1 MHTRALLLL
10 GGGLSLFAAGRA
22 AADDAPAAAGGSPA
36 DTLTPKYTLGE
47 IVVTATR
54 GNALLATV
62 PSGVTLISRNTI
74 KAAPGT
80 LLSAALDGVTGL
92 AIRSY
97 GGGASVQTISLRGL
111 PPEHTLVLLDGQRYN
126 SFQNGLAD
134 FGLIPS
140 SAVDRVEVVRG
151 GYSALY
157 GADAVG
163 GVINIITKS
172 PSDNVTAGVSAG
184 TGSNGYSALELN
196 AAGSAGGVGARALIR
211 RERGRGDYPFDFND
225 GRTTTRLRRRGED
238 YSVLSGDARL
248 TWTISPDVN
257 SSLGFSY
264 ADADRGS
271 PGGVTDVTSD
281 GRARLSDRNAM
292 LRGGITW
299 TPGAELT
306 VRFNGSA
313 QYTHELYTDPRTL
326 INGRE
331 VSSDYTNRAFILTP
345 EVRYSADPSFSAA
358 AGLEYAAASLVSNE
372 VINSR
377 RFQRSAFLSL
387 RHTVALPFEVPFE
400 AILYPSVRYDGFSGL
415 KGDASPRIGINIGL
429 LREPALRLRASAGR
443 SFHAPVLNEL
453 YWKAGGNPDLRPE
466 RAVSFDAGVRAEIPL
481 AGTLRVDASY
491 FSSDTRDRI
500 VWLPGAGGIW
510 SPKNIASVKSTGAEA
525 EASWTGFEGGL
536 VLTLSSTWTDV
547 KKTSA
552 DFPGDPTTG
561 KRLVYTPRQTA
572 FASAE
577 FRMWDAGLV
586 IRNSWYSYRY
596 TTEMNDRFLPS
607 FSVTSAAL
615 SYTIPAGDLKATA
628 KLEVNN
634 LFDASYQLIASYPMP
649 LREIR
654 GTVGVEL

>member
-10 GGGLSLFAAGRA
+10 GGGLSLLAAGRA
-22 AADDAPAAAGGSPA
+22 AAGDAPG
-36 DTLTPKYTLGE
+36 DTLSPKYTLKE

-54 GNALLATV
+54 GNALLSTV

-74 KAAPGT
+74 QTAPGT
-80 LLSAALDGVTGL
+80 LLSSALDGVTGL
-92 AIRSY
+92 VIRSY

-111 PPEHTLVLLDGQRYN
+111 PPEHTLVLVDGQRYN

-163 GVINIITKS
+163 GVINIITKT
-172 PSDNVTAGVSAG
+172 PPDNVTAGVSAG
-184 TGSNGYSALELN
+184 TGSNGYSALEFN
-196 AAGSAGGVGARALIR
+196 AAGSAGGIGGRALIR
-211 RERGRGDYPFDFND
+211 RERGRGNYPFDFND

-238 YSVLSGDARL
+238 YSVLSGDGRL
-248 TWTISPDVN
+248 AFAFSPDLN
-257 SSLGFSY
+257 SSLGLTYS
-264 ADADRGS
+264 DADRGS

-299 TPGAELT
+299 TPDPDLT
-306 VRFNGSA
+306 VGLNGSA

-326 INGRE
+326 INGAE
-331 VSSDYTNRAFILTP
+331 VASDYTNRAFILTP
-345 EVRYSADPSFSAA
+345 EVRYIADLSFTAA
-358 AGLEYAAASLVSNE
+358 LGLEYASASLVSNE
-372 VINSR
+372 VNDAR
-377 RFQRSAFLSL
+377 RIQRSAFLSL
-387 RHTVALPFEVPFE
+387 QHTIALPFEVPFE
-400 AILYPSVRYDGFSGL
+400 AIIYPSVRYDGFSGL
-415 KGDASPRIGINIGL
+415 KGDASPKIGINIGL
-429 LREPALRLRASAGR
+429 LREPGLRLRASYGR

-453 YWKAGGNPDLRPE
+453 HWKAGGNPDLRPE

-481 AGTLRVDASY
+481 AGYLRLDASY

-525 EASWTGFEGGL
+525 EASWTGFDGEL
-536 VLTLSSTWTDV
+536 VLTLNSTWTDV

-552 DFPGDPTTG
+552 DFPGDPTNG
-561 KRLVYTPRQTA
+561 KRLVYSPRQTA
-572 FASAE
+572 FASAAVTL
-577 FRMWDAGLV
+577 WGAVLV

-615 SYTIPAGDLKATA
+615 SYAFPAGDFSATA

-634 LFDASYQLIASYPMP
+634 LFDSSYQLIASYPMP

-654 GTVGVEL
+654 GTLGVEL

>member
-10 GGGLSLFAAGRA
+10 GGGLSLLAPCRA
-22 AADDAPAAAGGSPA
+22 ISGDAPG
-36 DTLTPKYTLGE
+36 DTLNPKYTLKE

-62 PSGVTLISRNTI
+62 PSGVTLISRSTI
-74 KAAPGT
+74 EAAPGT
-80 LLSAALDGVTGL
+80 LLSSALDGVTGL

-111 PPEHTLVLLDGQRYN
+111 PPEHTLVLVDGQRYN

-140 SAVDRVEVVRG
+140 SAVDRVEVVKG

-172 PSDNVTAGVSAG
+172 PPDNLTAGVSAG
-184 TGSNGYSALELN
+184 TGSSGYSAFQLN
-196 AAGSAGGVGARALIR
+196 AAGSAGGVGARALLR
-211 RERGRGDYPFDFND
+211 RERGRGDYTFDFND

-238 YSVLSGDARL
+238 YSVLTGDARL
-248 TWTISPDVN
+248 SWAVAPGLN
-257 SSLGFSY
+257 SSLGLTY

-271 PGGVTDVTSD
+271 PGGVTDTSAD

-292 LRGGITW
+292 LRGGVTW
-299 TPGAELT
+299 TPDAEFT
-306 VRFNGSA
+306 IDFNGSA

-326 INGRE
+326 INGSE
-331 VSSDYTNRAFILTP
+331 VVSDYTNRAFILTP
-345 EVRYSADPSFSAA
+345 SLRYIANPSFTAM
-358 AGLEYAAASLVSNE
+358 AGLEYASASLVSNE
-372 VINSR
+372 VNDAR
-377 RFQRSAFLSL
+377 RTQRSAFLSL
-387 RHTVALPFEVPFE
+387 QHTIALPFEVPFE
-400 AILYPSVRYDGFSGL
+400 AILYPSIRYDGFSGL
-415 KGDASPRIGINIGL
+415 KGDASPKIGINIGL
-429 LREPALRLRASAGR
+429 LREPGLRLRASYGR

-453 YWKAGGNPDLRPE
+453 YWKAGGNADLRPE
-466 RAVSFDAGVRAEIPL
+466 RAVSFDAGVHAEIPL
-481 AGTLRVDASY
+481 AGGLRLDASY

-500 VWLPGAGGIW
+500 VWLPGAGGVW
-510 SPKNIASVKSTGAEA
+510 SPKNIASVQSTGAEA

-536 VLTLSSTWTDV
+536 ILTLNSTWTDV

-561 KRLVYTPRQTA
+561 KRLVYSPRQTA

-577 FRMWDAGLV
+577 FRMWGAGLV

-615 SYTIPAGDLKATA
+615 SITLPAGGFSATA

-634 LFDASYQLIASYPMP
+634 LFDTSYQLIASYPMP